1 MVAPGAGRRPKLRVA
16 DRIRGLP
23 PYLFAELD
31 RKVKARRDAGA
42 DVISL
47 GIGDPDLPTPRHVVE
62 ALQEAAEDPT
72 THQYPSYY
80 GLPAFREA
88 IAGWYGRRFGV
99 DLDPEAEVLPLLG
112 SKEGLAHLSLAFID
126 PGDEALVPDP
136 GYPVYGV
143 GTMLAGGRP
152 VPMALRADGGFKP
165 VLAEL
170 HASER
175 TRVMWL
181 NYPSNPTAAV
191 ADQGFFQRAVGFATR
206 NGLLLCH
213 DAAYSEITFDGYVA
227 PSVLQADGARE
238 VAVEFGSLSKTYN
251 MTGWR
256 LGWAVGNAEA
266 IRALAKLKTNV
277 DSGVFNALQRAGVAA
292 LTGPQDHI
300 EAMKAVYQKRRDV
313 VVSGFQDAGIEVEN
327 PLGSVYVWVPTPE
340 GLTAATFADELLE
353 SASVVVAP
361 GTGYGAEGEGYV
373 RISLTVADDRLEEAM
388 SRIRRRLS

>member
-1 MVAPGAGRRPKLRVA
+1 VAE
-16 DRIRGLP
+16 RIQGLP

-31 RKVKARRDAGA
+31 RKVRARRDAGA

-47 GIGDPDLPTPRHVVE
+47 GVGDPDLPTPRHVVE

-88 IAGWYGRRFGV
+88 IAGWYDQRFGV
-99 DLDPEAEVLPLLG
+99 HLDPEAEVLPLLG
-112 SKEGLAHLSLAFID
+112 SKEGLAHLSLAFVD

-152 VPMALRADGGFKP
+152 VPMPLRAGSGFKP
-165 VLAEL
+165 DLAEVRP
-170 HASER
+170 SDR

-191 ADQGFFQRAVGFATR
+191 ADEEFFQRAVDLAAR
-206 NGLLLCH
+206 SDLLLCH
-213 DAAYSEITFDGYVA
+213 DAAYSEITFDGFVA
-227 PSVLQADGARE
+227 PSVLQAEGARE

-256 LGWAVGNAEA
+256 LGWAVGYAEA
-266 IRALAKLKTNV
+266 IGALATLKTNV

-292 LTGPQDHI
+292 LTGPQDHV

-313 VVSGFQDAGIEVEN
+313 VVSAFQDAGIEVDN
-327 PLGSVYVWVPTPE
+327 PLGSIYVWVPTPE
-340 GLTAATFADELLE
+340 GRTAAAFAEELLE
-353 SASVVVAP
+353 SVSVVVAP

-373 RISLTVADDRLEEAM
+373 RISLTVADARLEEAM
-388 SRIRRRLS
+388 ARIRHRLP

>member
-1 MVAPGAGRRPKLRVA
+1 LRVA

-31 RKVKARRDAGA
+31 RKIRAKRDAGI

-47 GIGDPDLPTPRHVVE
+47 GVGDPDLPTPRHVVE

-88 IAGWYGRRFGV
+88 IAGWYGQRFGV
-99 DLDPEAEVLPLLG
+99 GLDPETEVLPLLG
-112 SKEGLAHLSLAFID
+112 SKEGLAHLSLALVD
-126 PGDEALVPDP
+126 PGDETLVPDP

-143 GTMLAGGRP
+143 GTILAGGRP
-152 VPMALRADGGFKP
+152 VPMPLRAAGGFKP
-165 VLAEL
+165 DLAGL
-170 HASER
+170 HPSGR
-175 TRVMWL
+175 TRLLWL

-191 ADQGFFQRAVGFATR
+191 ADESFFQRAVEFAA
-206 NGLLLCH
+206 GHGVLLCH

-266 IRALAKLKTNV
+266 IRALATLKTNV
-277 DSGVFNALQRAGVAA
+277 DSGVFNALQRAGVVA

-300 EAMKAVYQKRRDV
+300 EVMKAVYQKRRDV
-313 VVSGFQDAGIEVEN
+313 VVSTFQDAGIEIES

-340 GLTAATFADELLE
+340 GRTAESFAEELLE

-373 RISLTVADDRLEEAM
+373 RISLTVADARLEEAM
-388 SRIRRRLS
+388 ARIRARLS